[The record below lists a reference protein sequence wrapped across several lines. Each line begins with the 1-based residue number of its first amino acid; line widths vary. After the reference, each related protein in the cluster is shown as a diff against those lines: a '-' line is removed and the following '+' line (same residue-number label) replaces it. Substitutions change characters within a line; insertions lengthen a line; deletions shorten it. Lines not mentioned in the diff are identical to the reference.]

1 MTLTNL
7 FFNMAVGISVFFV
20 LCFIVLLFV
29 DYMMIY
35 HSVNK
40 NFKAVHHD

>member
-20 LCFIVLLFV
+20 LCFFVLFV
-29 DYMMIY
+29 DYMMFY

>member
-7 FFNMAVGISVFFV
+7 FFNIAVGISVFFV
-20 LCFIVLLFV
+20 LCFIVLLV

>member
-20 LCFIVLLFV
+20 LCFSVLFV

>member
-20 LCFIVLLFV
+20 LCFIVLFV
-29 DYMMIY
+29 DYMMTY

>member
-20 LCFIVLLFV
+20 LCFIVLFV
-29 DYMMIY
+29 AYMMIY

>member
-20 LCFIVLLFV
+20 LCFIVLFV

-35 HSVNK
+35 RSVNK

>member
-20 LCFIVLLFV
+20 SCFIVLFV

>member
-20 LCFIVLLFV
+20 LCFIVLFV

-40 NFKAVHHD
+40 NFKAVYHD

>member
-7 FFNMAVGISVFFV
+7 FFNTAVGISVFFV
-20 LCFIVLLFV
+20 LCFIVLFV